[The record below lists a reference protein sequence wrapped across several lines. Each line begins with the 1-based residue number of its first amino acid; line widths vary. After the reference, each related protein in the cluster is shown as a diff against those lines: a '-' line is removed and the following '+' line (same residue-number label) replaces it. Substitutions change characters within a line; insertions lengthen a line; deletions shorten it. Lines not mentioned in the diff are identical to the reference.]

1 MSIFAILIVSFSLV
15 VGGNLIDKSKDSKVE
30 REKIE
35 VVANT
40 SVEKK
45 PTVQEITP
53 EPKVPEP
60 VKEEIALEPVKE
72 EIIPEPVKEE
82 IVLEPVK
89 EEIVLEPVKEEIT
102 PEPVKEEVK
111 KIDNSEDSGTNYF
124 RLVLYIISGI
134 LVVLTGMYFFS
145 KTRKSI
151 SPSTQPETTEPKT
164 VEEEAQPETTE
175 PKTVEDENNNK

>member
-72 EIIPEPVKEE
+72 EIIP
-82 IVLEPVK
+82 EPVK